1 MKLPV
6 KTAPGRILL
15 LDPAEIYYIEGEGNH
30 ALIRTS
36 RKRRYRDLRSVSAWA
51 KALRSHGFVRI
62 HRSFVVHL
70 DRVREI
76 RLRAGDTN
84 DWEVKLD
91 PPVNVVLPVSRSYYA
106 GLRKVLGE
114 L

>member
-1 MKLPV
+1 MKVPV
-6 KTAPGRILL
+6 KTDPGRILL
-15 LDPAEIYYIEGEGNH
+15 LDAAEIYYIEGERDH

-36 RKRRYRDLRSVSAWA
+36 RKRRYRSLRSATAWA
-51 KALRSHGFVRI
+51 KLLEPNGFVRI
-62 HRSFVVHL
+62 HRSYVVNL

-91 PPVNVVLPVSRSYYA
+91 PPVNAVLPVSRTYY
-106 GLRKVLGE
+106 GRLRKVLGD